1 MKQNRTDGRQMDFDL
16 SVSSRMTER
25 ETEANLCEPSRTARV
40 VPFLDAT
47 TLSLRQMAVQS
58 VQRAGI
64 FGIGPLRKS

>member
-1 MKQNRTDGRQMDFDL
+1 MKRDRTDVRQMDLDL
-16 SVSSRMTER
+16 SASSRLTER
-25 ETEANLCEPSRTARV
+25 EAEAIPCDHSRTTRV

-64 FGIGPLRKS
+64 FGIGPFRKS